1 MDADDRLRL
10 DYEQTSQLLRT
21 LTDIRFRLIAFVPTF
36 AGVSVALFAQ
46 PRPAVELL
54 AIGTLGLV
62 ATFGIYLYELKNSQ
76 LYAAAA
82 GRARELERRLELS
95 GGDLDTHDRGL
106 SLVYGAALAG
116 WSYIVGWG
124 LLRALEPRQRQRG
137 RPRDRRRCR
146 GTRHRGGEPAPLAGR
161 ALGHVPQVGA
171 AALVAGGADEIAR
184 ARRHRDADEADAE
197 GSRCR
202 RDDRLHVPSPDLGDD
217 PNALLRP
224 ESGAAHRERRN
235 VGDANGSAGRGGAA
249 SSEHGRQEDGESSDD
264 CASHRTDHALRSMAL
279 KRREGPPSGGPSQFG
294 R

>member
-36 AGVSVALFAQ
+36 AAVSVALFAR

-124 LLRALEPRQRQRG
+124 LLRATRASTAPEGSASRSAPLPGHSSSPRRTGSASRTGTRARAAGRRGCPCCRWRG
-137 RPRDRRRCR
+137 RDSPRTQAPRRRR
-146 GTRHRGGEPAPLAGR
+146 
-161 ALGHVPQVGA
+161 
-171 AALVAGGADEIAR
+171 
-184 ARRHRDADEADAE
+184 
-197 GSRCR
+197 S
-202 RDDRLHVPSPDLGDD
+202 
-217 PNALLRP
+217 
-224 ESGAAHRERRN
+224 
-235 VGDANGSAGRGGAA
+235 GRGRFPLP
-249 SSEHGRQEDGESSDD
+249 S
-264 CASHRTDHALRSMAL
+264 
-279 KRREGPPSGGPSQFG
+279 RRPPSRAVP
-294 R
+294 